1 LNECLLHTFS
11 LIKPFISQFLTVVL
25 LTSRFLKPK
34 PQYISV
40 AHIYTVPKLLCSTIV
55 SSI

>member
-34 PQYISV
+34 
-40 AHIYTVPKLLCSTIV
+40 LLCSTIV